1 VKVLEFRDR
10 FLLTLSVHAGSQN
23 REMDWPAWDALRR
36 ALFELI
42 GEAGDEA
49 RCPHADALYQGRCCL
64 LCGRTPNASNTLSPE
79 TT

>member
-1 VKVLEFRDR
+1 MDVRVLEFRDR

-49 RCPHADALYQGRCCL
+49 RCPHELGRICL
-64 LCGRTPNASNTLSPE
+64 TCGRTPNKENTL
-79 TT
+79 